1 MTTSRG
7 DLPRLSA
14 QEEEAIRG
22 EEEAIRGRQSGRDLD
37 VKPTLSSSSPTSAVP
52 LSKDGGVAQLVPVGV
67 SAETKAPGRPKT
79 PLDESDRLD
88 LARIAS
94 LAAAI
99 MSALRTPGRGRY
111 DSELQLREWLSE
123 DGVSY
128 TTADLGPAL
137 DLLSSTKRLK
147 RQAVKPNAS
156 QPGWLAT
163 GAEIWSEMVPEEA
176 EEAAEEQHRHALAKA
191 VLQVMEVG
199 DARSGNRWT
208 VEELTER
215 LTESGVPHTADD
227 LAQALSRLEDSGHL
241 MRAQRQPYSVHPQH
255 LVRKSI
261 RPYDKY
267 DVLAADLCAVLQRRD
282 ERFESE
288 DQLRSWLDEDKVD
301 WTPDDLATALDHLER
316 IGRLRRPRAAQ
327 WRSDSTLAAIYVPP
341 RIFNE

>member
-7 DLPRLSA
+7 GLPRLSA
-14 QEEEAIRG
+14 QEEEAIRH
-22 EEEAIRGRQSGRDLD
+22 RQSSRDLV
-37 VKPTLSSSSPTSAVP
+37 VKPTLSSSSPTSTVP
-52 LSKDGGVAQLVPVGV
+52 PSKGAGVAQLVPVGV
-67 SAETKAPGRPKT
+67 SSETEASGRPKT

-88 LARIAS
+88 LAGIAS

-99 MSALRTPGRGRY
+99 MSTLRTPGRGRY

-137 DLLSSTKRLK
+137 DLLASTKRLK
-147 RQAVKPNAS
+147 RPAVEPNAS

-176 EEAAEEQHRHALAKA
+176 EEAADEQHRHALAKP

-208 VEELTER
+208 VEELSER
-215 LTESGVPHTADD
+215 LTGSGVSHSAGD

-267 DVLAADLCAVLQRRD
+267 DVLAADVCAVLKRRH

-288 DQLRSWLDEDKVD
+288 DQLQSWLDEDKVD
-301 WTPDDLATALDHLER
+301 WKPDDLATALDHLER
-316 IGRLRRPRAAQ
+316 IGRLRRPRADQ
-327 WRSDSTLAAIYVPP
+327 RRSDSTLAAIYVPP

>member
-7 DLPRLSA
+7 DLPRPSA
-14 QEEEAIRG
+14 QEQEAIR
-22 EEEAIRGRQSGRDLD
+22 RGQSGRDLD
-37 VKPTLSSSSPTSAVP
+37 VKPTLSSSSPTSTVP
-52 LSKDGGVAQLVPVGV
+52 LSKGGGVAQLVPVGV
-67 SAETKAPGRPKT
+67 STETKAPGRPKT
-79 PLDESDRLD
+79 PLDELDRLA
-88 LARIAS
+88 LASIAS

-99 MSALRTPGRGRY
+99 MSTLRTPGRGRY

-137 DLLSSTKRLK
+137 DLLDCTKRLK
-147 RQAVKPNAS
+147 RPAVKPIAS
-156 QPGWLAT
+156 QAGWLAN

-176 EEAAEEQHRHALAKA
+176 EEAAEELHRHALAKA

-208 VEELTER
+208 VEELSER
-215 LTESGVPHTADD
+215 LTGSGVSHTADD

-241 MRAQRQPYSVHPQH
+241 MRAQRQPYSVYPQH

-267 DVLAADLCAVLQRRD
+267 DVLAADACAVLKRRD

-288 DQLRSWLDEDKVD
+288 DQLQSWLDEDKVD
-301 WTPDDLATALDHLER
+301 WNPDDLATALDHLER
-316 IGRLRRPRAAQ
+316 IGRLRRPRADQ
-327 WRSDSTLAAIYVPP
+327 WSSDSALATIYIPT

>member
-1 MTTSRG
+1 VR
-7 DLPRLSA
+7 
-14 QEEEAIRG
+14 
-22 EEEAIRGRQSGRDLD
+22 
-37 VKPTLSSSSPTSAVP
+37 PTLSSSSPTSTVP
-52 LSKDGGVAQLVPVGV
+52 LAEHGTDGVAQLVPVGV
-67 SAETKAPGRPKT
+67 STQTKTPGRPRT
-79 PLDESDRLD
+79 PLDESDRLA
-88 LARIAS
+88 LAGIAS
-94 LAAAI
+94 LAASI
-99 MSALRTPGRGRY
+99 MSSLRTPGRGRY

-137 DLLSSTKRLK
+137 DLLDSTNRLE
-147 RQAVKPNAS
+147 RPAVKPNAS

-163 GAEIWSEMVPEEA
+163 GAEIWSEMVPGEA

-199 DARSGNRWT
+199 HALSGNRWT
-208 VEELTER
+208 VEELSER
-215 LTESGVPHTADD
+215 LTGSGVSHTADD

-267 DVLAADLCAVLQRRD
+267 DVLAAAVCAVLKRRD
-282 ERFESE
+282 ERFDSE
-288 DQLRSWLDEDKVD
+288 DQLQGWLDEDKVD
-301 WTPDDLATALDHLER
+301 WNRDDLATALDHLER
-316 IGRLRRPRAAQ
+316 IGRLRRPRADQ
-327 WRSDSTLAAIYVPP
+327 WGSDSTLAAIYVPP